1 MRETGG
7 QMDLIEAMR
16 QMPGCREYDDREV
29 SDDVIYKVL
38 DSARFAPSGG
48 NRQGWRVIVIRDAEL
63 KKKMRDLYQLPWQR
77 YVAEHYGSYEDMD
90 PVRRKKVADADQM
103 AETLDQVP
111 IHLSVWVDLE
121 VLAVTDIDANRPSV
135 VAGGSIFPFVQN
147 IQLAARNE
155 GLGTRITTLHS
166 YEEDKV
172 RELLRAP
179 KNWVPAALILM
190 GWPKKLPTKLSRNP
204 VESFAFHGAF
214 TGAPLTTKS

>member
-1 MRETGG
+1 
-7 QMDLIEAMR
+7 MDLIEAMR

-38 DSARFAPSGG
+38 DTARFAPSGG
-48 NRQGWRVIVIRDAEL
+48 NRQGWRVIVIRDAET
-63 KKKMRDLYQLPWQR
+63 KKRMRDLYQLPWQR

-121 VLAVTDIDANRPSV
+121 VLAVTDIDAGRPSV

-172 RELLRAP
+172 RELLKAP
-179 KNWVPAALILM
+179 TNWVPAALILM

-214 TGAPLTTKS
+214 TGTPLTTKS

>member
-1 MRETGG
+1 
-7 QMDLIEAMR
+7 MDLIEAMR
-16 QMPGCREYDDREV
+16 QMPGCREYEDRDV
-29 SDDVIYKVL
+29 SDDVIYRVL
-38 DSARFAPSGG
+38 DTARFAPSGG
-48 NRQGWRVIVIRDAEL
+48 NRQGWRVIVIRDPEQ
-63 KKKMRDLYQLPWQR
+63 KKQMRDLYQLPWQR

-90 PVRRKKVADADQM
+90 PARRKKVADADQM

-121 VLAVTDIDANRPSV
+121 VLAVTDIDADRPSV

-172 RELLRAP
+172 RQLLKAP

-214 TGAPLTTKS
+214 TGAPLTTRS